1 MKLQTL
7 TQKLYFPC
15 APVFTPPKH
24 TAMCVYTSSKMEGG
38 EVVAALLDKYK
49 IETSPGDYA
58 LYLVR

>member
-1 MKLQTL
+1 M
-7 TQKLYFPC
+7 
-15 APVFTPPKH
+15 FTPPKH

-58 LYLVR
+58 LYLVRWPDDQYSV